1 MNNQNNLGRNEIGKN
16 LIMQDINS
24 FINACYNDRNLYKDI
39 MERLFTSFGS
49 AFELLSK
56 YKYLKTSKNEIKMQI
71 KSNIEFLY
79 KKIMSIEKNNNPV
92 LYNCLSSI
100 YGGFFGDSLGAYCEF
115 NYPNVDNIKKI
126 YHGNPRFGDDKGQV
140 TDDSEMAMC
149 LGFGIMDSNSLK
161 EIDQNIIFKYYGAWA
176 KSKPND
182 IGYTTRKALKEFKFD
197 YFSNNQNLNE
207 VFQKIKNANYKSKAN
222 GFLMRI
228 SPFVVWCNF
237 AFKDKIQNVF
247 FKKEKII
254 NLYNLIK
261 TQAEKDCNCTHPN
274 PFLPTVSACFCLLAL
289 GAINNLKPK
298 ELIDDLKELINDKY
312 FDENQNEKEIKNIIL
327 SELSIYEKKSSNFND
342 FDYFT
347 KGEKSVVQNIGY
359 YIHAFRLTLFFI
371 YFFDN
376 LKLSGKFT
384 KFRNI
389 MNRICSYGGD
399 TDTNAAIVG
408 TVIGPLIGYK
418 AFGEEEF
425 SQMFK
430 LIPQKRNIFVP
441 ALMVNYINFLEDLE
455 LNKLNYSKL
464 PFLKMYLEFCYLSY
478 DGNPVRFKRYDN
490 SNFCCSII

>member
-1 MNNQNNLGRNEIGKN
+1 
-16 LIMQDINS
+16 
-24 FINACYNDRNLYKDI
+24 
-39 MERLFTSFGS
+39 MERLFTSFDS

-56 YKYLKTSKNEIKMQI
+56 HKFPKNSKNEIKMQM

-92 LYNCLSSI
+92 LYNCLSCI
-100 YGGFFGDSLGAYCEF
+100 YGEFLGDAIGAYCEF
-115 NYPNVDNIKKI
+115 DYPNVDNIKKI
-126 YHGNPRFGDDKGQV
+126 YNGNPRFGDDKGQV

-161 EIDQNIIFKYYGAWA
+161 DIDQDIIFKYYGAWA

-182 IGYTTRKALKEFKFD
+182 IGQTTRKALNEFKFD

-207 VFQKIKNANYKSKAN
+207 VFQKIKQSNYNSKAN

-237 AFKDKIQNVF
+237 AFKDTIKNVF
-247 FKKEKII
+247 LKKEKII
-254 NLYNLIK
+254 SLYKLIK
-261 TQAEKDCNCTHPN
+261 IQAEKDCNCTHPN
-274 PFLPTVSACFCLLAL
+274 PFLPTVSSCFCLLTL
-289 GAINNLKPK
+289 GAINNLKPT
-298 ELIDDLKELINDKY
+298 ELLNDLKELIDDKY

-327 SELSIYEKKSSNFND
+327 NELSIYKNNSSNFND
-342 FDYFT
+342 FNYFT
-347 KGEKSVVQNIGY
+347 IGEKSVVQNIGY
-359 YIHAFRLTLFFI
+359 CIHAFRLTLFFI

-376 LKLSGKFT
+376 LKQSLKFT

-389 MNRICSYGGD
+389 MNKICTYGGD

-430 LIPQKRNIFVP
+430 LIPQKRSIFVP
-441 ALMVNYINFLEDLE
+441 ALMVNYINFLQELE
-455 LNKLNYSKL
+455 SNKLNDNKL
-464 PFLKMYLEFCYLSY
+464 PFLKMYLEFCYLPF
-478 DGNPVRFKRYDN
+478 DGNLVKFKRNDN
-490 SNFCCSII
+490 ENLCCSII